1 MPLYDDTLALL
12 RALIRNA
19 CVNDLTPAS
28 GQEVHNADTLELFF
42 DDVPGLEINR
52 YESAPGRVSIVVT
65 LPGTDPYA
73 EPLTFLGHTDV
84 VPVDRHHWTVDPF
97 SAEIRD
103 GRIYGRGA
111 MDMLFI
117 TATMAAV
124 LRDAALTG
132 RPTGTLTFVGVAD
145 EEARG
150 GLGAKWLSEHHPEA
164 FSWRN
169 TVSETGGSH
178 LPIADGSDA
187 LVLVV
192 GEKGAAQRR
201 LHVTGDAGH
210 GSNPYGRDS
219 AVVKIAEVAR
229 RISQI
234 DIPVSDDH
242 LWQGFVR
249 AFRFSPEVE
258 TALLEGT
265 DPAAF
270 EHFGEGLKRY
280 AHALSRLTISQ
291 TILRSGTAI
300 NVLPSAATLDLDIRP
315 LPGTTQD
322 DVDEL
327 LTGALGDLADQVRI
341 ERLISES
348 ATVSP
353 TSGPLYDALV
363 DTFDEFFPGVPVVPT
378 IAAGGSDLRFGR
390 RLGGNGYGFA
400 LHARER
406 TLGDVFSQLHTH
418 DEHLELADLDLTVQ
432 AYRSLVRRFCGV

>member
-1 MPLYDDTLALL
+1 
-12 RALIRNA
+12 
-19 CVNDLTPAS
+19 
-28 GQEVHNADTLELFF
+28 
-42 DDVPGLEINR
+42 
-52 YESAPGRVSIVVT
+52 
-65 LPGTDPYA
+65 
-73 EPLTFLGHTDV
+73 
-84 VPVDRHHWTVDPF
+84 
-97 SAEIRD
+97 
-103 GRIYGRGA
+103 
-111 MDMLFI
+111 
-117 TATMAAV
+117 
-124 LRDAALTG
+124 
-132 RPTGTLTFVGVAD
+132 
-145 EEARG
+145 
-150 GLGAKWLSEHHPEA
+150 
-164 FSWRN
+164 
-169 TVSETGGSH
+169 
-178 LPIADGSDA
+178 
-187 LVLVV
+187 
-192 GEKGAAQRR
+192 
-201 LHVTGDAGH
+201 
-210 GSNPYGRDS
+210 
-219 AVVKIAEVAR
+219 EVAR

-270 EHFGEGLKRY
+270 EHFGEDLKRY